1 MMLRVIW
8 SFLVSFI
15 ETLRL
20 RRSRGP
26 ARASWPLTFEWIVRY
41 LRRDWE
47 VTSGWELARLRAELD
62 ARPYPR
68 TFIHK
73 LETRDGSLGGVA
85 ARWFIPPGAVEGR
98 FLLFFHGGS
107 FIYGSACTTHA
118 DLIARLA
125 LASGVTVIAVD
136 YRLAPEHPF
145 PAPHEDALAAFH
157 ALISDGTAP
166 EAIVV
171 AGDSAGANLAI
182 ELQLALRDRG
192 EPQAAAAVLMSPWSD
207 LRMTAR
213 SFVEN
218 DPYDYGTRDV
228 LQIHART
235 YAGGTALDDPRLSP
249 VRARLDGL
257 GPVLIIVGEVEIP
270 RDDILAL
277 AEKLAVAKVDVTVH
291 VAEDMPH
298 NPPMF
303 AAYHPNGQT
312 ALDKAARFV
321 RTTLENASATPA

>member
-1 MMLRVIW
+1 MMLRVMW

-15 ETLRL
+15 KTLRL
-20 RRSRGP
+20 RRARGP
-26 ARASWPLTFEWIVRY
+26 ARPSWPLTFEWIVRY

-47 VTSGWELARLRAELD
+47 QTSAWPLPKLRAELD

-68 TFIHK
+68 TFVRK
-73 LETRDGSLGGVA
+73 LDTRDGALGGVS
-85 ARWFIPPGAVEGR
+85 ARWFIPPGASDDRLV
-98 FLLFFHGGS
+98 LFFHGGS
-107 FIYGSACTTHA
+107 FIYGSGRTTHA
-118 DLIARLA
+118 DLVARLA

-145 PAPHEDALAAFH
+145 PAPLEDALAAFD
-157 ALISDGTAP
+157 ALVEGGTAP

-171 AGDSAGANLAI
+171 AGDSAGGNLAI

-192 EPQAAAAVLMSPWSD
+192 GPQAAGAVLVSPWSD
-207 LRMTAR
+207 LTMPAR
-213 SFVEN
+213 SFVDN

-228 LQIHART
+228 LEIHART
-235 YAGGTALDDPRLSP
+235 YAGDAALDDPRVSP
-249 VRARLDGL
+249 VQARLDGL
-257 GPVLIIVGEVEIP
+257 APVLIIVGEVEIP

-277 AEKLAVAKVDVTVH
+277 ATRLTDAKVDVAVH

-298 NPPMF
+298 NPPVF

-312 ALDKAARFV
+312 ALEEAANFV
-321 RTTLENASATPA
+321 RKAMKKPLSL